1 MKEKALA
8 INTSA
13 FLFYIQL
20 NLDINGCQS
29 KFLLRIHSS
38 LQICQFQRFFA
49 EFSKHPIRSGFMSSV
64 APSCV
69 FCLLHIDRFHKCHI
83 RKSRITIIPT
93 IIALRTIN
101 DTYKRPFSGFDA
113 LILRFILILQA

>member
-38 LQICQFQRFFA
+38 LQICQFQGFFA
-49 EFSKHPIRSGFMSSV
+49 EFSKHPIRLGFMSSV

-69 FCLLHIDRFHKCHI
+69 FCLLYIDRFHI
-83 RKSRITIIPT
+83 DKSRITIMPT

-101 DTYKRPFSGFDA
+101 AAYKTPFSGFNTM
-113 LILRFILILQA
+113 ILRFILILQA